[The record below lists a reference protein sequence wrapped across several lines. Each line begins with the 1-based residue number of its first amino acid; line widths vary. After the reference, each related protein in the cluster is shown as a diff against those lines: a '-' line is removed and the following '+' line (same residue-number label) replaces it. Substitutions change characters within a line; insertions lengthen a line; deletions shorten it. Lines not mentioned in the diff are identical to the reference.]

1 MNKEALFQEMKEQK
15 NRLILELKENVKSAK
30 NMVDLDESDTIDPE
44 DLSHQFEGGEIQHLF
59 EEQLFRAEED
69 LLNLKHID
77 FSHKDRVQPGA
88 VVYTETF
95 NFIIGIPS
103 MPFQFNDKQYVGIS
117 TESAIFNQMKG
128 KQKGDVFTHASKSY
142 RINEII

>member
-69 LLNLKHID
+69 FLNLKHID

-128 KQKGDVFTHASKSY
+128 KQQGDEFTHASNSY
-142 RINEII
+142 TIKEII

>member
-1 MNKEALFQEMKEQK
+1 MNKEALVQEMREQK
-15 NRLILELKENVKSAK
+15 IRLILELKENVKSAK
-30 NMVDLDESDTIDPE
+30 NMVDLDESDIIDPE

-69 LLNLKHID
+69 LLNLKYID

-88 VVYTETF
+88 VVYTENF

-128 KQKGDVFTHASKSY
+128 KQQGDEFTHASNSY
-142 RINEII
+142 TIKEII